1 MSRMTLGED
10 CPEARLRAPLEEV
23 QYPSSGGSSRD
34 GGAAAEVTEE
44 EEVER
49 KSSCS
54 LEVDGA
60 GEVETKMGP
69 GRMWLAEDVAE
80 AEADPLA
87 VEPLGPGER
96 DVTNKYTVK
105 LQLRNVLKVVT
116 LTSSSP

>member
-10 CPEARLRAPLEEV
+10 CPEARLRAPEEEV

-44 EEVER
+44 EEEVER
-49 KSSCS
+49 RSSCS

-69 GRMWLAEDVAE
+69 GRMRLGEDEAE
-80 AEADPLA
+80 AEAEPLA

-96 DVTNKYTVK
+96 DVTNKYTV
-105 LQLRNVLKVVT
+105 RLKKS
-116 LTSSSP
+116 L